1 MTGRERRFARLGE
14 GTFDLCVIGAGIVG
28 SRIAYEAARDGLRV
42 ALVDAGDIG
51 GATSAASSKL
61 IHGGLRY
68 FAQGHLDIARA
79 SLREKR
85 ALVRTVAP
93 GLVRPMPIVVSVER
107 RKWASALAMRGALAA
122 YDALGGWGAS
132 RTRVI
137 DDATARRLV
146 PVLGG
151 RPATSCILLDE
162 AQVNDARLVLVTA
175 LAAADRGAV
184 VVNHAHVTSLVT
196 AAGEWRLAVRAAEG
210 ETTVRARSVVNA
222 TGPWVD
228 ALRRMADPAAR
239 PITRLSKGVHVVLPL
254 DEPWGAGLSVHVDDE
269 HNLFA
274 VPWYGMLLVGVTDT
288 PYAGDPAAC
297 RVTPF
302 DIDLLISDSRRVL
315 PDQLLRR
322 DRIRAATAGLRVLP
336 AGTGPTSTAR
346 REHVV
351 EAAPS
356 GLVSIG
362 GGKLTTHRLDAMD
375 ALQALPAAVRPRRRA
390 PSGDALVPAVAD
402 DPRRTAAHRAVDG
415 DVLAHLLSL
424 YGPAAHEVLASAQ
437 GDSTAF
443 ERIHPGGPDVWA
455 QARYAVSHEYAVTV
469 DDIALRRTTLGWRGL
484 ADLDTRDRLA
494 HALAPGDVLV

>member
-1 MTGRERRFARLGE
+1 MTARERRFARLGE
-14 GTFDLCVIGAGIVG
+14 GTFDLCVVGAGIVG

-51 GATSAASSKL
+51 GATSSASSKL

-85 ALVRTVAP
+85 ALVRHVAP

-107 RKWASALAMRGALAA
+107 RKWASSLAMRGALAA
-122 YDALGGWGAS
+122 YDALGGWGSS

-137 DDATARRLV
+137 DDRTARRLV
-146 PVLGG
+146 PALGG
-151 RPATSCILLDE
+151 PASSCILLDE

-184 VVNHAHVTSLVT
+184 VVNHARVTSLAA

-297 RVTPF
+297 RVTAF

-315 PDQLLRR
+315 PDHLLRR

-336 AGTGPTSTAR
+336 MGGGPTATAR

-351 EAAPS
+351 EAAAN

-362 GGKLTTHRLDAMD
+362 GGKLTTHRVDAMD
-375 ALQALPAAVRPRRRA
+375 ALQALPSAVRPRRRA
-390 PSGDALVPAVAD
+390 PSGDALVPPVAD
-402 DPRRTAAHRAVDG
+402 DLRRTAHRAVDG
-415 DVLAHLLSL
+415 DVLAHLVSL
-424 YGPAAHEVLASAQ
+424 YGPAALEVLASAQ

-494 HALAPGDVLV
+494 RTLAPGDVLV